1 MTKYLI
7 DTHVVIWMNDEDEK
21 ISYTVKS
28 IISDHKNEIIISMAS
43 IWGLAIK
50 INIGKLLLGRS
61 LEDFILFLKNSDFSF
76 VNVEEQHL
84 IQFIKL
90 PLIHKDPFDRLLIA
104 TAISEDMALITAD
117 KNIQQYDV
125 KWVW

>member
-1 MTKYLI
+1 MKYLI

-21 ISYTVKS
+21 ISHTVKS
-28 IISDHKNEIIISMAS
+28 IISDHKNEIVISMAS
-43 IWGLAIK
+43 IWELAIK
-50 INIGKLLLGRS
+50 INIGKLALGRS
-61 LEDFILFLKNSDFSF
+61 LEDFILFLKNSGFSF

-104 TAISEDMALITAD
+104 TAISEDMTLITAD
-117 KNIQQYDV
+117 KNMHQYDFD
-125 KWVW
+125 WAW